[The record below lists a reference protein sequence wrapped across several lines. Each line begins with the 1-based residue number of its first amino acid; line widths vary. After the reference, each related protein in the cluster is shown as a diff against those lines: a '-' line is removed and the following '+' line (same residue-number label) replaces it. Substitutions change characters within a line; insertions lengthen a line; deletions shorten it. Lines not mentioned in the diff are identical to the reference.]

1 MSKILIIAEAGVNHN
16 GNLDIAL
23 QLVDAAA
30 DAGADVV
37 KFQTFKAESLV
48 SVSAKKA
55 AYQQANDPSEDT
67 SQLAMLKRLELPEE
81 WHLLLKNRAEEKGIG
96 FASTG
101 FDKESIDFLH
111 HIGIPFYKIPSG
123 EITNKPLLEYVAKKG
138 KEVILSTGMATLEEV
153 DQAISVLMKSGLQK
167 EQLTVL
173 HCNTEYPTPMKDVN
187 LLAMQTI
194 QRELNVKIGYS
205 DHTLG
210 IEIPI
215 AAAALGAVV
224 IEKHFTL
231 DRDMEGPDHRAS
243 LEPGELSNMI
253 RAIRNVELAISGTG
267 IKSPSESEKKN
278 IEVARKSMHYV
289 RDLKK
294 DDVLTENDLVMLRP
308 GSGVSPMEIDQ
319 VLGKQIRKSVS
330 QGDQFSWKD
339 IQ

>member
-1 MSKILIIAEAGVNHN
+1 
-16 GNLDIAL
+16 
-23 QLVDAAA
+23 
-30 DAGADVV
+30 
-37 KFQTFKAESLV
+37 
-48 SVSAKKA
+48 
-55 AYQQANDPSEDT
+55 
-67 SQLAMLKRLELPEE
+67 
-81 WHLLLKNRAEEKGIG
+81 
-96 FASTG
+96 
-101 FDKESIDFLH
+101 
-111 HIGIPFYKIPSG
+111 
-123 EITNKPLLEYVAKKG
+123 
-138 KEVILSTGMATLEEV
+138 
-153 DQAISVLMKSGLQK
+153 
-167 EQLTVL
+167 
-173 HCNTEYPTPMKDVN
+173 
-187 LLAMQTI
+187 MQTI